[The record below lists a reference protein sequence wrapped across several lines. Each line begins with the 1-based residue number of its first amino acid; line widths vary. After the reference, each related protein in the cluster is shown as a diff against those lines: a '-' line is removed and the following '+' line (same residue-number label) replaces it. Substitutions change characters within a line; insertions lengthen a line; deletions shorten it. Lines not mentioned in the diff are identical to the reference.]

1 MSVSALGDNTS
12 RIAALED
19 QLNRTSAQSDN
30 SYPSSGLGDT
40 RIDPNLS
47 AIRENTNRM
56 SGTGNNVSPS
66 TKPATQSAQEQAAGL
81 AQAAKD
87 SKVCARSQI
96 SQLSFPC

>member
-19 QLNRTSAQSDN
+19 DLNRMPAQNDYSN
-30 SYPSSGLGDT
+30 RSSGLGDT

-56 SGTGNNVSPS
+56 SSTGNNTASG
-66 TKPATQSAQEQAAGL
+66 KPATQQAQEQAAGL
-81 AQAAKD
+81 ARAAKD
-87 SKVCARSQI
+87 SKVCTNS
-96 SQLSFPC
+96 SHLHVLTPC